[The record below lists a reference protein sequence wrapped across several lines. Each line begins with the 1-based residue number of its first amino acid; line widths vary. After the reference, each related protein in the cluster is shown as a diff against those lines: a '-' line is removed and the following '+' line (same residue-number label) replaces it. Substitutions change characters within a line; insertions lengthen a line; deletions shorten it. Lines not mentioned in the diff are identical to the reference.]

1 MDIEV
6 AFREAMLASGLD
18 TDDPI
23 SADGKFRRIHIK
35 GDKPG
40 QKNAWYLIF
49 TDGVPAGRFGCHK
62 RKVDE
67 NWCWKNRT
75 ELSKSERAALARNVQ
90 RAKEEREREKRRRQR
105 ETSEQAKKIWDES
118 PPADESSP
126 YLLRKSVK
134 PHGLRMDG
142 ETLLASLRDYEDMLW
157 SLQRINP
164 DGTKKY
170 LLGSRTQ
177 GCYYAIGTPKE
188 RIYIVEG
195 FATGATVRE
204 VTGDAVAV
212 AFSANNLTH
221 VAKAL
226 SKKFP
231 TLQIVVA
238 ADDDFKTDGN
248 PGKTSA
254 IEAAQ
259 EVGGLVALPVF
270 QDRQA
275 GTDFNDLFIAEGQKA
290 VQKQLEAAAPPEPS
304 NDPQAKIEAWLEGGS
319 SDLDVIEKHLQGLDA
334 IQYDRLRNKVAGH
347 AEIRVSTLDNL
358 VKSDSPKSGAIEG
371 QGTSI
376 DWEDTIPWPEPVDGA
391 SLLDELVSTFQRYI
405 ILPPG
410 AAETIALWTVHT
422 HAHEAAFIS
431 PYLALRSPEKRC
443 GKTLTLQLL
452 SALVPKPL
460 PASNITPSALFRA
473 VDKWHPT
480 LLVDEAD
487 TFIRRNDELAGILNS
502 GHTKASAWVVRT
514 VQVGDDFEPRR
525 FSTWAPKAIALI
537 GNLKDTLQDRSIV
550 ISMRR
555 KTREE
560 KVERL
565 RLDRVD
571 EFETLRR
578 KVARWVADYF
588 DKMTNAD
595 PKVPRSL
602 NDREQD
608 NWRPLLAIADLAGCK
623 WPARARQ
630 AAETLSGYSDADDG
644 SIKVQLLQDIH
655 DAFEEAG
662 YPKAMKTVD
671 LLSVLHEAEDRPW
684 YEWKKGKP
692 MSPHSLATQLRP
704 YGIKPTQIR
713 FGEESLK
720 GYYLETFLDAFSRY
734 LPPQSETIE
743 TININNDLQHALS
756 ETPERY
762 VSDKA
767 PHKFSNNNVVSDVP
781 DRSPTPSGGIWKDV
795 NFFPMVETPKNR
807 CCDCIHF
814 IPDPVNPPQ
823 GIGKCKVDAPYGPN
837 DPARY
842 PKAKR
847 RCKQFQVAEEVA

>member
-1 MDIEV
+1 MDVSQILSRLKDIRRSGDGWTALCSAHDDNRASLSV
-6 AFREAMLASGLD
+6 NVGNDGRVLLHCHAGCSVEAIVQAIGLD
-18 TDDPI
+18 MSDLFPSKSSTSP
-23 SADGKFRRIHIK
+23 
-35 GDKPG
+35 
-40 QKNAWYLIF
+40 QKN
-49 TDGVPAGRFGCHK
+49 
-62 RKVDE
+62 
-67 NWCWKNRT
+67 
-75 ELSKSERAALARNVQ
+75 
-90 RAKEEREREKRRRQR
+90 RRVVA
-105 ETSEQAKKIWDES
+105 T
-118 PPADESSP
+118 
-126 YLLRKSVK
+126 Y
-134 PHGLRMDG
+134 
-142 ETLLASLRDYEDMLW
+142 DYEDESGKL
-157 SLQRINP
+157 LYQVVRYEPKDFCQRRP
-164 DGTKKY
+164 DGKGGWHYNLKE
-170 LLGSRTQ
+170 
-177 GCYYAIGTPKE
+177 TPRVLYRLPE
-188 RIYIVEG
+188 ILEQP
-195 FATGATVRE
+195 E
-204 VTGDAVAV
+204 
-212 AFSANNLTH
+212 
-221 VAKAL
+221 
-226 SKKFP
+226 
-231 TLQIVVA
+231 
-238 ADDDFKTDGN
+238 
-248 PGKTSA
+248 
-254 IEAAQ
+254 
-259 EVGGLVALPVF
+259 LPVYVGEGEKDADNLVDIGIPTATTSPEGAGKWRSEYSEMIRGRSVVIF
-270 QDRQA
+270 QHNDTVGRKHASDIASSCYSA
-275 GTDFNDLFIAEGQKA
+275 GCPVRIVDLPGLSLKGDVTDWIAAGGTSEELFEI
-290 VQKQLEAAAPPEPS
+290 VNNTPIWEPS
-304 NDPQAKIEAWLEGGS
+304 HPTPSDDPQAEIEAWLAGES
-319 SDLDVIEKHLQGLDA
+319 SDIDVIKKHLQGLDA
-334 IQYDRLRNKVAGH
+334 IQYDRLRNNVAEH
-347 AEIRVSTLDNL
+347 AGIRVSTLDDL
-358 VKSDSPKSGAIEG
+358 VKSVNRESKSTEV
-371 QGTSI
+371 QGGSI
-376 DWEDTIPWPEPVDGA
+376 GWEEIIPWSEPVDGA
-391 SLLDELVSTFQRYI
+391 QLLDELVSTFRRFI
-405 ILPPG
+405 VLPEG
-410 AAETIALWTVHT
+410 AVETLALWTVHT

-514 VQVGDDFEPRR
+514 VQIGDDFEPRR
-525 FSTWAPKAIALI
+525 FSTWAAKGIALI

-565 RLDRVD
+565 RLDRVE

-684 YEWKKGKP
+684 CEWKKGKP

-734 LPPQSETIE
+734 LPPQSETNE
-743 TININNDLQHALS
+743 TFNNNNDLLNS
-756 ETPERY
+756 FFETRAQD
-762 VSDKA
+762 VSDRASRKR
-767 PHKFSNNNVVSDVP
+767 NNNNTVSDVS
-781 DRSPTPSGGIWKDV
+781 DRSPAPGGDICKDV
-795 NFFPMVETPKNR
+795 DFFPLVKTQKNC
-807 CCDCIHF
+807 CCDCCHF

-823 GIGKCKVDAPYGPN
+823 GIGQCKVDAPYSSN

-847 RCKQFQVAEEVA
+847 HCKQFVEAEMVT